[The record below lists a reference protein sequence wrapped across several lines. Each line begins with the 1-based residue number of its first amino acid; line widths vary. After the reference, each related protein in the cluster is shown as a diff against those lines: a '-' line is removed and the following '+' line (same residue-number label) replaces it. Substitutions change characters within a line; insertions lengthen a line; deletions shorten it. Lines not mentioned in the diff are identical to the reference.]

1 MFTRSEIMTVQ
12 TIEIEGRELVVMSR
26 NEFER
31 LMEKAGTLP
40 ALPPVDAKGNRD
52 ALAFAD
58 AAIARG
64 FITRRIKAGLTQ
76 KELAKRSGVRMETI
90 SRLESGKHIPRQ
102 ETIVR
107 LDDALKAME
116 RGVRRRK
123 VA

>member
-1 MFTRSEIMTVQ
+1 MTLR
-12 TIEIEGRELVVMSR
+12 TIEIEGRELVVMTRS
-26 NEFER
+26 EFER

-40 ALPPVDAKGNRD
+40 ALPPADAKGNRD

-64 FITRRIKAGLTQ
+64 FITRRIKACLTQ

-107 LDDALKAME
+107 LDEALKVLE
-116 RGVRRRK
+116 RGAQRHK